1 MSVRTTLPSNLTT
14 PTLARSG
21 EGVTYRQPTPAV
33 VQATPILPVATA
45 TPARVLPP
53 SVVQQPAVEVTAS
66 ASPPGPVM
74 QPKEDW
80 GFSINP
86 AMVVILIL
94 IFVVVFIILFITE
107 ANMVTDLVN
116 GKRVRNNSKLIF
128 WTFLIAVVLAVLAF
142 VIAALVQR
150 RGRRMKA

>member
-1 MSVRTTLPSNLTT
+1 
-14 PTLARSG
+14 
-21 EGVTYRQPTPAV
+21 
-33 VQATPILPVATA
+33 
-45 TPARVLPP
+45 
-53 SVVQQPAVEVTAS
+53 
-66 ASPPGPVM
+66 M
-74 QPKEDW
+74 QPIEDW